1 MQTNQRENRYWDL
14 RHDLELIGGVTQK
27 KFKCWGHEDRT
38 ASATASLGS
47 DGRILINCH
56 AGCRVEDILAARGY
70 EMKDLYPP
78 DQDKRPSKPKQRGK
92 FETEYFYLPDLK
104 KLKFRN
110 PDGSKYCLW
119 KYKEGDRWE
128 WGRNGMETPLYS
140 NGIESDKIL
149 IPEGEKDVL
158 TLKLFGLAAV
168 SLPDGAKSKW
178 KPQYA
183 ETF

>member
-1 MQTNQRENRYWDL
+1 LTTNQRENRYWDL

-104 KLKFRN
+104 NSSSETLTEANTVFGSTKRVIVGSGGAMVWKL
-110 PDGSKYCLW
+110 
-119 KYKEGDRWE
+119 
-128 WGRNGMETPLYS
+128 LYIATAL
-140 NGIESDKIL
+140 NQIRY
-149 IPEGEKDVL
+149 
-158 TLKLFGLAAV
+158 LFQR
-168 SLPDGAKSKW
+168 AKKM
-178 KPQYA
+178 YLR
-183 ETF
+183 